1 MAYGKI
7 SKIDCDAAFY
17 DDCHCR
23 RRRDVGDSRGG
34 PRPRL
39 TPKGLGWRSLESPRP
54 SNVTGSIGGSD
65 SRGRMLVSAYG
76 GSGSDILPTPR
87 EPRAAESTL
96 VDRHRSP

>member
-34 PRPRL
+34 PHPRL

-65 SRGRMLVSAYG
+65 SRGRMLVSAG
-76 GSGSDILPTPR
+76 LAGCWQNVAATSTVAITLP
-87 EPRAAESTL
+87 
-96 VDRHRSP
+96 